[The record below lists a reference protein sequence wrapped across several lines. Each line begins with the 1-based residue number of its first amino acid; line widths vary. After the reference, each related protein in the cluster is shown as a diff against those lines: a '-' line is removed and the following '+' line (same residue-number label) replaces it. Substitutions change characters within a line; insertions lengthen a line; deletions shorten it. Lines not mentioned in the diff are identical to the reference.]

1 MTTIVD
7 CPQSGRGQWNFRLF
21 GASVRVSFWF
31 WIALLLL
38 NSNRGPAGE
47 VIWVAVCFVSILL
60 HEMGHVFAF
69 RFFRRDAS
77 VVLYGFGGMAIP
89 DRDVD
94 GPFPAA
100 VVAVAGPIAGFC
112 LAGLTLAAAS
122 LTGGSVYFSR
132 HMFLPHLTAMLN
144 YRMLLWPHG
153 VSLYSHAIILVNDL
167 LFVNFYW
174 GLVNLL
180 PVWPLDG
187 GHIVRALFEQW
198 DGYDGRRK
206 SLIVSAVV
214 GGAVALAGFAS
225 GSMWL
230 AIMFAIFAV
239 SSLQSMQGAGRRV
252 IPAYRRWRD

>member
-1 MTTIVD
+1 MPTIVD
-7 CPQSGRGQWNFRLF
+7 CPQSGRGQWSFRLF
-21 GASVRVSFWF
+21 GTPVRVKFWF

-38 NSNRGPAGE
+38 NSGRGPAGE
-47 VIWVAVCFVSILL
+47 IIWVAVCFVSILL
-60 HEMGHVFAF
+60 HEMGHVLAF

-100 VVAVAGPIAGFC
+100 VVAAAGPAAGFC

-122 LTGGSVYFSR
+122 LTGGSVYLSR
-132 HMFLPHLTAMLN
+132 HIFLPHLAAILN
-144 YRMLLWPHG
+144 YRLLLWPHG
-153 VSLYSHAIILVNDL
+153 PSWYMHAVTLVNDL

-187 GHIVRALFEQW
+187 GHIMRAFFEQW
-198 DGYDGRRK
+198 DRYDGRRK
-206 SLIVSAVV
+206 SLIVSAIV
-214 GGAVALAGFAS
+214 GAAVALAGLAC

-239 SSLQSMQGAGRRV
+239 SSLQAMGGERRRF

>member
-1 MTTIVD
+1 VTTIVD
-7 CPQSGRGQWNFRLF
+7 CPQSDRGQWSFRLF
-21 GASVRVSFWF
+21 GTPVAVKFWF

-38 NSNRGPAGE
+38 NSDRGPAGE

-69 RFFRRDAS
+69 RFFRRNAR

-100 VVAVAGPIAGFC
+100 VVAVAGPAAGFC
-112 LAGLTLAAAS
+112 LAGLTLAAAI
-122 LTGGSVYFSR
+122 LTGGSVHLGR
-132 HMFLPHLTAMLN
+132 NMFLPHLTAMLN

-153 VSLYSHAIILVNDL
+153 VSLYTHAILLVNDL

-187 GHIVRALFEQW
+187 GHIMRAVFEQW

-206 SLIVSAVV
+206 SLMVSAIV

-225 GSMWL
+225 QNMWL
-230 AIMFAIFAV
+230 AIMFALFAV
-239 SSLQSMQGAGRRV
+239 SSLQSMQGERRWV